1 LKPGIDKLLVYLAQ
15 GLPGALLITD
25 LDHDEVN
32 EIVVGTEPYRT
43 AFQERGAVYVF
54 QWDGER
60 FVAEFSDYCL
70 GSVYRLD
77 EMAQKDDTI
86 VVASVWQRPV
96 TDWDAYKGLCPQ
108 LPKGPDE
115 PTRGLYA
122 IRSNGSGEYQTWPL
136 TLDDGLLTALV
147 IGSGHL
153 PGAQFVRLRPMSIF
167 MLEWAGAQALRYD
180 GQVHESYVSLEI
192 QDYILQME
200 AVDLDNDKIDEIVVL
215 VAKDKDKSVMAWQ
228 VFQAVEGYFRL
239 IDELP
244 LVYPD
249 PLRSIF
255 AVGDADNDG
264 LIEIVSDSGGVYKWV
279 NDRLCYQANLLEE
292 IGQDVTYGLESV
304 YIEDVY
310 GSGQNKI
317 VFTRRYSSEGE
328 PCLDCSAPWMYVVG
342 MSSGLPV
349 VECP

>member
-1 LKPGIDKLLVYLAQ
+1 
-15 GLPGALLITD
+15 
-25 LDHDEVN
+25 
-32 EIVVGTEPYRT
+32 
-43 AFQERGAVYVF
+43 
-54 QWDGER
+54 
-60 FVAEFSDYCL
+60 
-70 GSVYRLD
+70 
-77 EMAQKDDTI
+77 
-86 VVASVWQRPV
+86 
-96 TDWDAYKGLCPQ
+96 
-108 LPKGPDE
+108 
-115 PTRGLYA
+115 
-122 IRSNGSGEYQTWPL
+122 
-136 TLDDGLLTALV
+136 
-147 IGSGHL
+147 
-153 PGAQFVRLRPMSIF
+153 
-167 MLEWAGAQALRYD
+167 
-180 GQVHESYVSLEI
+180 
-192 QDYILQME
+192 
-200 AVDLDNDKIDEIVVL
+200 
-215 VAKDKDKSVMAWQ
+215 MAWQ